1 MYPHDRA
8 FLAFNNTLYY
18 NACVRFFSHIDQIHD
33 VFPISPALLPAR
45 GPIIQFSF
53 DANYLELEGIAGG
66 SSGKESTCQCKKCG
80 FNPWVGNIP
89 WWRKWQ
95 STPIFLPG
103 NPVDRGAWQ
112 ATAHGAAKSRARR
125 PLLMMPLNHRAPPG
139 RGGGAGEWVSC
150 DLWKNYLLSRHKG
163 VSNQRLAYCNLK
175 RKGWI

>member
-89 WWRKWQ
+89 WWGKWQ

-112 ATAHGAAKSRARR
+112 ATVHGAANSWTQLCVHAC
-125 PLLMMPLNHRAPPG
+125 
-139 RGGGAGEWVSC
+139 EWVDC
-150 DLWKNYLLSRHKG
+150 QIFLWWNRFIWDQ
-163 VSNQRLAYCNLK
+163 QRIAVWSL
-175 RKGWI
+175 